1 MASITVDGR
10 AYRVVGFLDGFRVAV
25 WDDAEDVGRI
35 LIRDILGG
43 PWRRWIPPR
52 DEPPQSAEAPADA

>member
-1 MASITVDGR
+1 MASIIVDGR
-10 AYRVVGFLDGFRVAV
+10 AYRVVGFLDGSRLAV

-35 LIRDILGG
+35 LFRDTPDG

-52 DEPPQSAEAPADA
+52 DEPPQPAEATADA